1 MKLKIIKTQKQFD
14 KLASVHC
21 EANNGCNTEACA
33 ESWKAGYLYVLRQL
47 YNLRESEKPNDYFDY
62 IDKIDE
68 KIDEYTYLEIFS
80 L

>member
-1 MKLKIIKTQKQFD
+1 MELKIIQTQEEFD
-14 KLASVHC
+14 KLALAHC

-33 ESWKAGYLYVLRQL
+33 ESWKAGYLHVLQQL
-47 YNLRESEKPNDYFDY
+47 YNFRVSDKYNDCFDY

>member
-21 EANNGCNTEACA
+21 EANNGCNTE
-33 ESWKAGYLYVLRQL
+33 L